1 MAAYHR
7 PPTLDAALE
16 LLSGPDRVALAGG
29 TLLNA
34 DRAPSRLEAVDLQA
48 LGLNRIETAG
58 GEVRLGAT
66 VTLDEMSRSPAVPDR
81 LRAVARAEAPST
93 LRTLATVGG
102 LVARRRSDSLLLAAL
117 LAHRGRVALAGPGG
131 AVETGLAEI
140 LDEGVPAGTLITA
153 AAIDPA
159 GAVAVAATGRTPA
172 DVPIV
177 SAYGRR
183 AAGVARIALTGVAAV
198 PVLVDGSDPAA
209 GLVPEG
215 DFRGSAEYRLELAR
229 ILARRVTEEL
239 AAGPAEADEKPAGR
253 DQITGAGK

>member
-7 PPTLDAALE
+7 PATLDAALE

-48 LGLNRIETAG
+48 LGLNRIETVG

-81 LRAVARAEAPST
+81 LRAAARAEAPST

-131 AVETGLAEI
+131 ALEAGLAEI
-140 LDEGVPAGTLITA
+140 LDEEVPAGTLITGA
-153 AAIDPA
+153 VIDSA

-177 SAYGRR
+177 AAYGRR
-183 AAGVARIALTGVAAV
+183 AAGVVRIALTGVAAV
-198 PVLVDGSDPAA
+198 PVLVDESDPAA
-209 GLVPEG
+209 GLAPEG

-229 ILARRVTEEL
+229 ILTRRVAEEL
-239 AAGPAEADEKPAGR
+239 AAGPA
-253 DQITGAGK
+253 GAGEEAG